1 MELKPN
7 MYVRT
12 KKGIAKYL
20 GLGKNVLTINESN
33 QFKYY
38 ANRHLFDNRIF
49 DVRHDWGDTLSNE
62 EFNNIDKYIEKSPSF
77 DLIALIEIGDYVNGT
92 FVLDFETLQTGEKAI
107 IVDGLITY
115 GWGQGVIPA
124 NEVKDIVTKEQF
136 EACKYEVIINDRNK

>member
-1 MELKPN
+1 MALKPN

-62 EFNNIDKYIEKSPSF
+62 EFNNIDKYIEKNPSF
-77 DLIALIEIGDYVNGT
+77 DLIDLIEVGDYVNGYKIEKIQAGENYCY
-92 FVLDFETLQTGEKAI
+92 LLEDDDPWTLIAGYDC
-107 IVDGLITY
+107 DGLT
-115 GWGQGVIPA
+115 IPI
-124 NEVKDIVTKEQF
+124 KSIVTKEQF
-136 EACKYEVIINDRNK
+136 EAMKYVVERNE

>member
-62 EFNNIDKYIEKSPSF
+62 EFNNIDKYIEKNPSF
-77 DLIALIEIGDYVNGT
+77 DLINLIEVGDYVNGLPVT
-92 FVLDFETLQTGEKAI
+92 FNAI
-107 IVDGLITY
+107 ERGGNIVIVVGGDCF
-115 GWGQGVIPA
+115 
-124 NEVKDIVTKEQF
+124 NESEIKDIVTKEQF
-136 EACKYEVIINDRNK
+136 EAMKYVVERDE